1 MLQKRVAYA
10 ILVSSQITSIRHSP
24 EPELLRNQGSCPVA
38 SCTIFWRTGVHGS
51 IIVQLVKKVKYQ
63 SQ

>member
-10 ILVSSQITSIRHSP
+10 ILVSSQITSIRHTP

-38 SCTIFWRTGVHGS
+38 SCTIFWRTGVHGIS
-51 IIVQLVKKVKYQ
+51 ITYQ
-63 SQ
+63 T